1 MGRDRTPVVDSPRA
15 VAEDIA
21 RPHRWLNGQGQNRLQ
36 EARLWHAIQICF
48 RSSSRNR
55 SLARSPYRRL
65 NEFRLATSAR
75 LWAAASRHQFIG
87 LLRDSS
93 PSVRNSSLAPWY
105 PSPTA
110 PKNAERLC
118 FRARRLGAW
127 ARTQGRCFYLRLK
140 ASNLR
145 LDDQSHQRRPCSSR
159 SIERRSR
166 LAPNF
171 AQSLSI
177 AAGAMRDQ
185 FRVQS
190 SSSQSSSLKRSI
202 RAILHDG

>member
-93 PSVRNSSLAPWY
+93 PSVRNSSRHGIHRQLRRRTRRGFAFARDGSAPGLEHRAVAFTCVSKPAICVWMINRT
-105 PSPTA
+105 SA
-110 PKNAERLC
+110 D
-118 FRARRLGAW
+118 RARRA
-127 ARTQGRCFYLRLK
+127 
-140 ASNLR
+140 
-145 LDDQSHQRRPCSSR
+145 
-159 SIERRSR
+159 
-166 LAPNF
+166 
-171 AQSLSI
+171 
-177 AAGAMRDQ
+177 
-185 FRVQS
+185 V
-190 SSSQSSSLKRSI
+190 
-202 RAILHDG
+202 